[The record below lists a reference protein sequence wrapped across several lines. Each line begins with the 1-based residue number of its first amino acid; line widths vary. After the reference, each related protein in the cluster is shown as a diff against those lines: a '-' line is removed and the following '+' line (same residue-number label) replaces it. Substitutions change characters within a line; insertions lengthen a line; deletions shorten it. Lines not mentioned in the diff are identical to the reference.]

1 MEVIQGLGVYLSWVE
16 AGLFTALEQGIP
28 NSDQG
33 IYRDQPSM
41 TDFGHKS
48 VLTLAIHR
56 CWMRAQPT
64 LHTAY
69 SVGSGPLAVSVDVT
83 GDNSTTCIVY
93 CSQSS
98 ES

>member
-41 TDFGHKS
+41 TD
-48 VLTLAIHR
+48 L
-56 CWMRAQPT
+56 
-64 LHTAY
+64 
-69 SVGSGPLAVSVDVT
+69 
-83 GDNSTTCIVY
+83 GDNLV
-93 CSQSS
+93 
-98 ES
+98 